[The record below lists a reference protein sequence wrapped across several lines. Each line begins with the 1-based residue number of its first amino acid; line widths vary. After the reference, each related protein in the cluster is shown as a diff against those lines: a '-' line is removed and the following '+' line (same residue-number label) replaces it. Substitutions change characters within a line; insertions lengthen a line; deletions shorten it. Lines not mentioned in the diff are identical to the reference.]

1 MTRRTALIVAAA
13 ILVSAV
19 AIFIGWKY
27 GRARRGLEALPV
39 VEAPEK
45 MEVTDGLTASVELF
59 FPGPNGQLHSEER
72 EIPVQADLVAHL
84 KRVVEELLEG
94 PMTEELL
101 PALPA
106 EFILSWVHLN
116 EAGVVYVD
124 LEFTGERA
132 FPAWGSHHEML
143 AVFSVVNSLFANTP
157 EINSVVLLRNGQQRS
172 TFAGHLDTSRPLSA
186 NSRLVATR

>member
-45 MEVTDGLTASVELF
+45 MEVTDGPTASVELF
-59 FPGPNGQLHSEER
+59 FPGPNGRLHSEER

-101 PALPA
+101 PALPP

-157 EINSVVLLRNGQQRS
+157 EIKSVVLLRNGQQRS
-172 TFAGHLDTSRPLSA
+172 TFAGHLDTSRPLFA